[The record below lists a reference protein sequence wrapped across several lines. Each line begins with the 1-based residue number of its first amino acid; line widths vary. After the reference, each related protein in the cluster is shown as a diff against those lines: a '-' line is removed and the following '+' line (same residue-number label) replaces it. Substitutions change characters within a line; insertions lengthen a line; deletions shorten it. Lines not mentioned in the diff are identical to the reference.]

1 MENNKYSYRSSVSK
15 RLVNLIESHAD
26 ELTMNALSDICK
38 DECTPTYHTYDITKL
53 YERAFEVY
61 SRLEKWI
68 SRETDKQEIAQHYMA
83 LGAQRRQEGFAL
95 SEVIQ
100 ALIITRRHLWWKVLQ
115 EGFLDTVLDLYQALE
130 LNNHVILFFDRAI
143 YYAAAGYEKN

>member
-1 MENNKYSYRSSVSK
+1 
-15 RLVNLIESHAD
+15 
-26 ELTMNALSDICK
+26 MNALSDICK

-53 YERAFEVY
+53 YERSFEVY
-61 SRLEKWI
+61 SRLGKWI
-68 SRETDKQEIAQHYMA
+68 SRETDKEEIARHFMG

-100 ALIITRRHLWWKVLQ
+100 ALIITKRHLWWKVLQ

-143 YYAAAGYEKN
+143 FYTTVGYEKD